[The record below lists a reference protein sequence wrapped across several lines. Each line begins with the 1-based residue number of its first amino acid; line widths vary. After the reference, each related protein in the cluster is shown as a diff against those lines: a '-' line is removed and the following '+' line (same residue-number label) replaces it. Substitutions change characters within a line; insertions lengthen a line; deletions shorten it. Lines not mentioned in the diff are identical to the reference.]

1 MQDTSSPDYY
11 YGQRQLEKCKMNA
24 RQQNGMHLF
33 ISLVKDGCEWQGDVM
48 SNKWSECL
56 FFDPSDTYIAER
68 VKRTLSAY
76 TNGDDYRWEGDNA
89 IWIA

>member
-1 MQDTSSPDYY
+1 
-11 YGQRQLEKCKMNA
+11 MNA
-24 RQQNGMHLF
+24 RQQNGMYLF

-56 FFDPSDTYIAER
+56 FVPQMTDSQLNQYSDPTILDR
-68 VKRTLSAY
+68 VERTLSAY
-76 TNGDDYRWEGDNA
+76 TEGDDFRREGDNA